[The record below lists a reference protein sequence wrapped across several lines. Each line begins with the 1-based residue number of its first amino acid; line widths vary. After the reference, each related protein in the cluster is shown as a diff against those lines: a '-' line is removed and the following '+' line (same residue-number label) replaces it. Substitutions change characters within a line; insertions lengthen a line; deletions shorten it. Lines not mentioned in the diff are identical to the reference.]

1 MLSSITPFG
10 ERGRHNRFAVTASF
24 FVAGAIAGGVA
35 LGAAAG
41 LLGAV
46 AVPDRPAWIL
56 AVVAVLALTGALL
69 DARVGGLRV
78 PTITRQVDERW
89 LHKYRGWV
97 YGFGLGAQLGFGL
110 ATIVTSA
117 AVYLMVVASAGA
129 RSVLAGAV
137 IGGVFGI
144 VRGTSILLV
153 SRVRTAPDL
162 RSVHRQLAANAARS
176 ERASVAAQGALTLVG
191 LLAIV
196 GLRLRRSPGRA

>member
-35 LGAAAG
+35 LGAVAG

-46 AVPDRPAWIL
+46 VVPDRPAWIL
-56 AVVAVLALTGALL
+56 AVIAVLALTGALL

-97 YGFGLGAQLGFGL
+97 YGFGFGAQLGFGL
-110 ATIVTSA
+110 ATIVSSA
-117 AVYLMVVASAGA
+117 AVYLMVVACAGA

-137 IGGVFGI
+137 IGGVFGL

-153 SRVRTAPDL
+153 RRVRTAPDL
-162 RSVHRQLAANAARS
+162 RSLHRQLATNAARS
-176 ERASVAAQGALTLVG
+176 ERASVAAQGALTLAG

-196 GLRLRRSPGRA
+196 GLR